1 MKFSGIRRRVD
12 SLGRIVI
19 PADIRRYLGWAEG
32 VNVDI
37 TLFGQ
42 YLLLSA
48 ESEYPVQHIVIESIS
63 PITDEILRNLNKLSE
78 QDAFIVLELM
88 QRLVKEENEA

>member
-19 PADIRRYLGWAEG
+19 PVDIRRYLGWAEG
-32 VNVDI
+32 ANIEI

-42 YLLLSA
+42 YLLLNA
-48 ESEYPVQHIVIESIS
+48 ESDRPIQHIVIESTS

-88 QRLVKEENEA
+88 QRLVKKDEA